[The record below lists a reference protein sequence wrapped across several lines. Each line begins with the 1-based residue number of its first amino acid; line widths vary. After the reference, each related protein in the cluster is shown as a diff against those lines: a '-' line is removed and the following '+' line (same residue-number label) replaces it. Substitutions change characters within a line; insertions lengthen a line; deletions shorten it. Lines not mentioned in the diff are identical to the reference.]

1 MSPVRKHPKRLT
13 AQDIL
18 FGDWPTVD
26 VSGDSGMGKSCLLVQ
41 LILSAMR
48 TGVATLVIDPAGD
61 LVDDVEAHL
70 PALPAAIRDRVVLV
84 RAADPDHTVPFNPL
98 QSVRTSAGS
107 LVQRAWQA
115 VKVEHTT
122 MQVLAAWGELEQGV
136 QGRPRLWKH
145 LHLWFSTLAACGL
158 GIPDVE
164 HFFLPRSRI
173 YTALTNL
180 APTAISRQDLAALN
194 ALKPAEAEE
203 LMSSAKTRLQG
214 MLNNPFV
221 VAPLSGGMP
230 GVPAFNAYQAIQDG
244 LIVLVHLGRGDD
256 VLRDMDVQILAN
268 LWLSEF
274 LFAAYSTPRP
284 QRRHLAIF
292 LDELNEFEA
301 SAPLLT
307 RLARFGRKYLTRAVC
322 AHQGTQFFVERTDS
336 RLLNALV
343 GQSGV
348 RVLFR
353 HTNPSDRRYFA
364 EVLTRPNPW
373 AVKHTLSQ
381 EQQYQDGN
389 ELMILNDESE
399 SWSDAQQQGSSAATG
414 TSDQLTDST
423 GASQSRQSPPAAQ
436 ERTVVAAT
444 QGQARARGSSQTDT
458 ASESQTQTHGGGRT
472 RRQVLVPRMRSRKI
486 VTSVQFLTRDEHLGL
501 EENTI
506 ADLRV
511 GQARVN
517 FSGQPPLTVQFRLA
531 QPPFIATP
539 KFAAKKLAAV
549 RAAYLAQDCYRNP
562 TEVLATHERFS
573 QEFAEA
579 FLAARA
585 RQPEEPES
593 PLPATPAQPPV
604 QRPAVLPADSP
615 FAEGF

>member
-1 MSPVRKHPKRLT
+1 
-13 AQDIL
+13 
-18 FGDWPTVD
+18 
-26 VSGDSGMGKSCLLVQ
+26 MGKSCLLVK

-48 TGVATLVIDPAGD
+48 TGVAVLAIDPSGD
-61 LVDDVEAHL
+61 TIDDVEACL
-70 PALPAAIRDRVVLV
+70 PALPSYIRNRVILI
-84 RAADPDHTVPFNPL
+84 RAADPEHTVPINPL
-98 QSVRTSAGS
+98 QSVRMAAGS
-107 LVQRAWQA
+107 IVRRAWQA

-164 HFFLPRSRI
+164 HFFIPRSRI
-173 YTALTNL
+173 CNALTNL
-180 APTAISRQDLAALN
+180 APTAINRQDLAALN

-214 MLNNPFV
+214 MLNNPFT
-221 VAPLSGGMP
+221 VAPLSGGVA
-230 GVPAFNAYQAIQDG
+230 GIPAFNAYQAIQDG

-284 QRRHLAIF
+284 RRKHLAIF

-307 RLARFGRKYLTRAVC
+307 RLARFGRKYLIRAVC
-322 AHQGTQFFVERTDS
+322 AHQGTQFFAERTDS

-348 RVLFR
+348 RILFR
-353 HTNPSDRRYFA
+353 HTNPLDRRYFA

-381 EQQYQDGN
+381 DQQYQDGHD
-389 ELMILNDESE
+389 LVILNDESE
-399 SWSDAQQQGSSAATG
+399 SWDDAHQQGSSAATA

-423 GASQSRQSPPAAQ
+423 GASQSRQSPPGAQ
-436 ERTVVAAT
+436 DRTVVAAT
-444 QGQARARGSSQTDT
+444 QGRARAQGSSQTDT
-458 ASESQTQTHGGGRT
+458 SSESQTQSRGGGRT
-472 RRQVLVPRMRSRKI
+472 RRQVLVPRTRSRKI
-486 VTSVQFLTRDEHLGL
+486 VTSVQFLTRDETLGI

-506 ADLRV
+506 VDLRV
-511 GQARVN
+511 GQARLH
-517 FSGQPPLTVQFRLA
+517 FSGQPPQTVQFRLA
-531 QPPFIATP
+531 QPPFTATP

-549 RAAYLAQDCYRNP
+549 REAYLAKDCYRNP
-562 TEVLATHERFS
+562 SDVLAAHERFA

-579 FLAARA
+579 FLAGRA
-585 RQPEEPES
+585 LQPEEPES
-593 PLPATPAQPPV
+593 PLPATRAQPTI
-604 QRPAVLPADSP
+604 QRPAVLPVDSP